1 MFVAN
6 QASVLFVV
14 ISMNHV
20 GLCGCVPTYF
30 TLAKSLNGYTPRLE
44 VEQGENLICSYQGLV
59 AGEIVLEATDFSPHQ
74 EPFHLPG

>member
-30 TLAKSLNGYTPRLE
+30 TLAKSLNKWVHTEARSRTGRE
-44 VEQGENLICSYQGLV
+44 FNL
-59 AGEIVLEATDFSPHQ
+59 
-74 EPFHLPG
+74 

>member
-1 MFVAN
+1 MFGLVCN
-6 QASVLFVV
+6 KQNTGLGV

-44 VEQGENLICSYQGLV
+44 VEQGENLICSLQ
-59 AGEIVLEATDFSPHQ
+59 DNSPNH
-74 EPFHLPG
+74 